1 MCCININ
8 VNAVGFKR
16 INKNEMPIKNSI
28 MQHFFD
34 YKPSSE
40 KVFIR
45 KYLRDCEQRLNFNFT
60 INAQKSNQSHESLF
74 ENLGSENNDDDDAD
88 RVTRIYKFIEIP
100 SLVVLV
106 T

>member
-16 INKNEMPIKNSI
+16 IKKNEMPIKNTI
-28 MQHFFD
+28 MQHFSD

-60 INAQKSNQSHESLF
+60 INA
-74 ENLGSENNDDDDAD
+74 
-88 RVTRIYKFIEIP
+88 
-100 SLVVLV
+100 
-106 T
+106 